1 MTKYKYVTTRIIN
14 LLRSLQ
20 SPSESIFGTIK
31 STFQNTQ
38 FRSKRPGYQIWWDKR
53 GSDLSVSESV
63 STIFQKYYVCVRVFY
78 IFCKNAIGVS
88 GTDSMSAAARA
99 TRAVPLTKCPQFQ
112 ILARPCPRID
122 CPCPLTTV
130 RVAALEQISRCV
142 GHGGIR
148 LYHQKIFSI
157 ERRVTNEKLLK
168 NRFLSFVQNHFWSF
182 LALLIKRRSLSPF
195 EMTISKSQ

>member
-53 GSDLSVSESV
+53 GSDLSMSESV
-63 STIFQKYYVCVRVFY
+63 FTIFQNYYICVRVFEK
-78 IFCKNAIGVS
+78 C
-88 GTDSMSAAARA
+88 DSMSAAARA
-99 TRAVPLTKCPQFQ
+99 INFMSAISISPMSVSVY
-112 ILARPCPRID
+112 
-122 CPCPLTTV
+122 TTV
-130 RVAALEQISRCV
+130 LIHAQLSAVLEQRFRCF

-148 LYHQKIFSI
+148 L
-157 ERRVTNEKLLK
+157 
-168 NRFLSFVQNHFWSF
+168 
-182 LALLIKRRSLSPF
+182 
-195 EMTISKSQ
+195 